1 MPVHAY
7 NTLQLCKLDTQ
18 MLNPCEV
25 QVSLSQNKYVA
36 VLSSPVFTSPD
47 ILRIE
52 KKNKKKKNIL
62 CSAHSLYGAICAG
75 KMGWSDPR
83 TIPPR
88 SSEDSKGCK
97 VITATGNRMPL
108 LKTASHNTAS
118 ESVASLTFFFPL
130 SSFTHYQFYFSLNPQ
145 ILQFSC
151 KGSVSYKLFFFFFC
165 MLSFLSILLRSA
177 SAFSPKYLLPSPWCH
192 YMISEICAFP
202 PFRQSE
208 LWFGTDEFKKKNESI
223 AWNSSSSPLIKTSSA
238 AATFTN
244 ASKPWCVM
252 IPRCH

>member
-1 MPVHAY
+1 M
-7 NTLQLCKLDTQ
+7 
-18 MLNPCEV
+18 
-25 QVSLSQNKYVA
+25 
-36 VLSSPVFTSPD
+36 
-47 ILRIE
+47 
-52 KKNKKKKNIL
+52 

-151 KGSVSYKLFFFFFC
+151 KGSVSYKLFFFFFFAC
-165 MLSFLSILLRSA
+165 WVSSLFYWGALQLSALNTCCRRPDATIWFQKSV
-177 SAFSPKYLLPSPWCH
+177 H
-192 YMISEICAFP
+192 FP
-202 PFRQSE
+202 LCDTVNCDLAQMS
-208 LWFGTDEFKKKNESI
+208 LKKKKKKWVYCLKFFVFVVNQ
-223 AWNSSSSPLIKTSSA
+223 NVFSSCHLHKRFQAVMCYDTAMPL
-238 AATFTN
+238 
-244 ASKPWCVM
+244 ASLS
-252 IPRCH
+252 

>member
-1 MPVHAY
+1 M
-7 NTLQLCKLDTQ
+7 
-18 MLNPCEV
+18 
-25 QVSLSQNKYVA
+25 
-36 VLSSPVFTSPD
+36 
-47 ILRIE
+47 
-52 KKNKKKKNIL
+52 
-62 CSAHSLYGAICAG
+62 CSAHSLYGAICEE

-151 KGSVSYKLFFFFFC
+151 KGSVSYKPFFC

-177 SAFSPKYLLPSPWCH
+177 SAFSPEYELPSPWCH

-202 PFRQSE
+202 PFCDTMNCDLAQMSLR
-208 LWFGTDEFKKKNESI
+208 KKKWVYCLKFFVFIVNQ
-223 AWNSSSSPLIKTSSA
+223 NVFSSCHIHKRFQAVMCYDAAMPL
-238 AATFTN
+238 
-244 ASKPWCVM
+244 ASLS
-252 IPRCH
+252 